1 MLASVVVTES
11 LPAPGEFATE
21 FMKFMRAMT
30 EAADSPEPG
39 VLARLREHLG
49 VEPSELPVTSFGF
62 AVAERPNLQLALDAL
77 LAERETIGLINP
89 RVHMGGMGAGFSEL
103 LMHTRRG
110 PFGVGPV
117 EYTDVEVGDGRVVR
131 CIASALLLVSFE
143 DRPVALIVTSGQA
156 PPRGQIE
163 VRLEGIS
170 PDERAVS
177 RLLAA
182 IRAAMVEHNVFRG
195 RVMSLSHMGAV
206 TFPAVPSVDRGAV
219 VLPEGTLERLEQHAI
234 AIAEHSDELRAA
246 GRHLKRGVLL
256 HGPPGTGKTL
266 TVNYLITA
274 MAGRTTVILTGQALG
289 LIEEAF
295 AIARDL
301 APATIILEDVDLVA
315 SERTMPGG
323 HGPLF
328 ELLNELEGLAEDA
341 DLLVVLTTNRP
352 DLIEPALAARPG
364 RVDLALEL
372 PLPDEEGRR
381 RLLALYAGP
390 IKLDADAEREL
401 VKRSEGVTGAL
412 IKELMRQATLRA
424 TLNRTTPS
432 AADVVSILDDLLEER
447 GALTRRLLGQPPD
460 GDVPPG
466 PPPPSMLRAFTASG
480 LRIPTDIQFGP

>member
-1 MLASVVVTES
+1 VTEP
-11 LPAPGEFATE
+11 LPAPGEFAAE

-30 EAADSPEPG
+30 EAADSPEPA
-39 VLARLREHLG
+39 VVSRLREHLG
-49 VEPSELPVTSFGF
+49 AEPSELPVTSSGF
-62 AVAERPNLQLALDAL
+62 AVAERPNLQLALEAL
-77 LAERETIGLINP
+77 LPERETIGLANP
-89 RVHMGGMGAGFSEL
+89 HAHMGGMGAGFSEL

-131 CIASALLLVSFE
+131 CLTSALLLVSFE
-143 DRPVALIVTSGQA
+143 DRPVALIITSGQS
-156 PPRGQIE
+156 PPRGLIE
-163 VRLEGIS
+163 VRLEGIAR
-170 PDERAVS
+170 DEDEVS

-182 IRAAMVEHNVFRG
+182 IRSAMLEHNVFRG
-195 RVMSLSHMGAV
+195 KVISLSHMGAV
-206 TFPAVPSVDRGAV
+206 TFPSIPSVDRGAV
-219 VLPEGTLERLEQHAI
+219 VLPAGTLERLEQHAI
-234 AIAEHSDELRAA
+234 AIAKHADELRAA
-246 GRHLKRGVLL
+246 GRHLKRGVLM

-266 TVNYLITA
+266 TVNYLITT
-274 MAGRTTVILTGQALG
+274 MEGRTTVILTGQALG
-289 LIEEAF
+289 LIGEAF

-301 APATIILEDVDLVA
+301 APSTIILEDVDLVA

-364 RVDLALEL
+364 RVDLALQL

-381 RLLALYAGP
+381 RLLRLYAGL
-390 IKLDADAEREL
+390 IELDADAEHEL

-432 AADVVSILDDLLEER
+432 AAEVISILDELLEER

-460 GDVPPG
+460 GDAAAG
-466 PPPPSMLRAFTASG
+466 PPPPSMLRAFISSG
-480 LRIPTDIQFGP
+480 LPVPPDIPYGP